1 MKSEDNKHS
10 VDLLDVVRGYSLIA
24 HLGKPCYFKHFSVI
38 GLLELDYL
46 QDIDID
52 ESTRAGIKKEKEL
65 LDLNIKRGSWSVA
78 KEEKIKSLEWTLKK
92 SMSALNKISDLAQRK
107 VFYTQI
113 EGQERDLKNIRAERA
128 QICSYS
134 AEHLSEVKRVKRMTE
149 GSIFLDKDFTQ
160 KPSKEEEVYFMVA
173 MFARYRELNDREALL
188 RASYFGGFFE
198 IFAAQGGNS
207 SQLIGGTF
215 CEMTSLQKSLI
226 VLSNSLLNKVKN
238 TQIPDEIAGDPVK
251 IMDYEEQEEKD
262 TKVSHGVDDL
272 KMKMQARG
280 GKLKAEDFL
289 S

>member
-10 VDLLDVVRGYSLIA
+10 VDLLDVVRGYSIIT
-24 HLGKPCYFKHFSVI
+24 HLDKPCYFKHFSVI
-38 GLLELDYL
+38 DLLELDYL
-46 QDIDID
+46 QDIDIA
-52 ESTRAGIKKEKEL
+52 ESTRAGIKREKEL

-92 SMSALNKISDLAQRK
+92 SMSALNKINDLAQRK
-107 VFYTQI
+107 IFYNQI
-113 EGQERDLKNIRAERA
+113 ESQERDLKNIRAERA

-134 AEHLSEVKRVKRMTE
+134 AEHLAEVKRVKRMTD
-149 GSIFLDKDFTQ
+149 GSVFWDKDFTQ
-160 KPSKEEEVYFMVA
+160 KPSKEEEIHLMVA

-198 IFAAQGGNS
+198 IFAAQGVNS
-207 SQLIGGTF
+207 AQLIGATF
-215 CEMTSLQKSLI
+215 CEMTGLQKSLI
-226 VLSNSLLNKVKN
+226 VLSNSLLNKIKN
-238 TQIPDEIAGDPVK
+238 VSIPDEIAGDPVK

-262 TKVSHGVDDL
+262 NKVSHGVDDL